1 MQALGCRLDRVEEVR
16 GVGSSRRVFKVILEL
31 MWEICRRAVGS
42 VRRVPR
48 QRVAFIHVQKCA
60 GSSVGQALREVYQRR
75 TPGGVRVLDV
85 KASFAAARVLGR
97 PVAEFRSE
105 LLLYY
110 LAQPTT
116 RLITGHFPFVATA
129 AQGPGEDFAFVTI
142 LRNPVRRW
150 ISAFLFSAAKPAGKH
165 GRIEPDIDA
174 FLATDRARAMGHTMI
189 DYFGERQPDEGWET
203 ALPRA
208 LENISLFRAVG
219 TLEELPA
226 FREKIQ
232 SLVGRRVVI
241 RRRNRTVAP
250 DHLVASASRPEVLEK
265 VRELC
270 QPDLEFYSRVG
281 EIHGWSELDSSY

>member
-1 MQALGCRLDRVEEVR
+1 MVLAL
-16 GVGSSRRVFKVILEL
+16 I
-31 MWEICRRAVGS
+31 WQICRRAVNS
-42 VRRVPR
+42 VKGLPS
-48 QRVAFIHVQKCA
+48 QRVAFIHVQKCG
-60 GSSVGQALREVYQRR
+60 GSSVSQALQEIYQGL

-85 KASFAAARVLGR
+85 SASFAAARALGR
-97 PVAEFRSE
+97 PVAEFRSK

-110 LAQPTT
+110 VAQPTT
-116 RLITGHFPFVATA
+116 RLITGHFPFVAA
-129 AQGPGEDFAFVTI
+129 AARGPGEDFAFVTI

-150 ISAFLFSAAKPAGKH
+150 ISAFLYSSAKPAGEH
-165 GRIEPDIDA
+165 GRIEPDVDA

-208 LENISLFRAVG
+208 LKNISMFSVVG

-232 SLVGRRVVI
+232 SLLGRRIVI

-250 DHLVASASRPEVLEK
+250 DHLIASVSRPEVLEK

-270 QPDLEFYSRVG
+270 RPDLEFYSRVG
-281 EIHGWSELDSSY
+281 QIYGWSELDSSY